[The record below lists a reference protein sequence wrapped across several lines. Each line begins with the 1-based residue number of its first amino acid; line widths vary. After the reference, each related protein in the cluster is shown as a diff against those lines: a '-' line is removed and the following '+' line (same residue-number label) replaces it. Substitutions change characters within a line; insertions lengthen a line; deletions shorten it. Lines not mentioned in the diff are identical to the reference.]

1 MSDKLNTSRR
11 RFLQGSVATV
21 AGVAFGGSLLTK
33 PVFANEFPSGRIEVL
48 VPFSPGG
55 GTDRSVRLVTPAWQ
69 TALGM
74 SDPFRLNHSPGAGT
88 LIAQNALKDASHD
101 GHTVLFTPAPHVA
114 WLSVLQSD
122 EFSLGQVAWLGSY
135 FQDPNVLLVPSDS
148 PYQTAQELINDARET
163 GRTLTASVS
172 SPMSAAHA
180 ATVVLRERAGINIRI
195 VPFDGGGE
203 ARNAVAGG
211 HVDMCMAP
219 YWSAI
224 NVLELTR
231 ALCIFADEDPSTGL
245 WDAPPAKD
253 ELDFEMPNLYEPYGA
268 MVSAQV
274 RDDHPDTFERLS
286 STFMQALESDEFREA
301 AEDQDIHFFAQAWGP
316 DRMNQFI
323 EEYIALLDEFRPAM
337 EQDLE
342 EM

>member
-1 MSDKLNTSRR
+1 MTDNINTSRR
-11 RFLQGSVATV
+11 RFLQGSAAAA
-21 AGVAFGGSLLTK
+21 AGVALGGGLLTT
-33 PVFANEFPSGRIEVL
+33 PVFANEFPSGRIGVL
-48 VPFSPGG
+48 IPFSPGG

-74 SDPFRLNHSPGAGT
+74 SEPFRLNHTPGAGT
-88 LIAQNALKDASHD
+88 LIAQNTLKNASHD
-101 GHTVLFTPAPHVA
+101 GHTLLFTPAPHVA

-122 EFSLGQVAWLGSY
+122 AFSLDQIAWLGSY
-135 FQDPNVLLVPSDS
+135 FQDPNVLLVPNDS
-148 PYQTAQELINDARET
+148 PYQTAQELIDDARET
-163 GRTLTASVS
+163 GKTLTASVS

-180 ATVVLRERAGINIRI
+180 ATVVLRERAGINIRV
-195 VPFDGGGE
+195 VPFDGGNE

-231 ALCIFADEDPSTGL
+231 ALCIFAGEDPSTGL
-245 WDAPPAKD
+245 WDAPPASQ
-253 ELDFEMPNLYEPYGA
+253 ELDFEMPDLHEPYGA

-274 RDDHPDTFERLS
+274 RDNHPGVFEELS
-286 STFMQALESDEFREA
+286 STFIQALESDEFRRA
-301 AEDQDIHFFAQAWGP
+301 AEEQDIHFFSQAWGP
-316 DRMNQFI
+316 DRMNRFI

-337 EQDLE
+337 EKDIQD
-342 EM
+342 M